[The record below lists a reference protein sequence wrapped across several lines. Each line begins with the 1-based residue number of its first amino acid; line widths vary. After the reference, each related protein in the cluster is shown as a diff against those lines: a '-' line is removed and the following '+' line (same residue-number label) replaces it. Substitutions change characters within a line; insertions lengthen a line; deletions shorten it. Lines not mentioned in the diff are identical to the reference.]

1 MFRPREGY
9 LQVFSVAHSEVQAG
23 EFCVVWLRPLGTHEW
38 SALKCGIQLTFI
50 QSVWYCACPER
61 LRGSKNGFL
70 QLLDI
75 WLFEQEIVWGH
86 TFVGFNEPGGSC
98 AFIIGTVK
106 CSSISRVKLSTQC
119 LELRFYT
126 LNKWNEWQRCI
137 QCFMFVGLMWQSWS
151 FLSRLAHWPFCCEI
165 SAVKKFTT
173 FEHLVSVI

>member
-75 WLFEQEIVWGH
+75 TL
-86 TFVGFNEPGGSC
+86 TFWTGNSLGAHLSMSLEVR
-98 AFIIGTVK
+98 ARLL
-106 CSSISRVKLSTQC
+106 CSSISRVKLMFRIKILHVKYVKWVT
-119 LELRFYT
+119 EMYPVFYVCWIDVTILVIFISIWISLLT
-126 LNKWNEWQRCI
+126 LLLWN
-137 QCFMFVGLMWQSWS
+137 
-151 FLSRLAHWPFCCEI
+151 LS
-165 SAVKKFTT
+165 S
-173 FEHLVSVI
+173 

>member
-50 QSVWYCACPER
+50 QSVWYSACPER

-75 WLFEQEIVWGH
+75 TL
-86 TFVGFNEPGGSC
+86 TFWTGNSLG
-98 AFIIGTVK
+98 AH
-106 CSSISRVKLSTQC
+106 LSMS
-119 LELRFYT
+119 LEVRARLLSER
-126 LNKWNEWQRCI
+126 LNAAVLAE
-137 QCFMFVGLMWQSWS
+137 
-151 FLSRLAHWPFCCEI
+151 LS
-165 SAVKKFTT
+165 
-173 FEHLVSVI
+173 